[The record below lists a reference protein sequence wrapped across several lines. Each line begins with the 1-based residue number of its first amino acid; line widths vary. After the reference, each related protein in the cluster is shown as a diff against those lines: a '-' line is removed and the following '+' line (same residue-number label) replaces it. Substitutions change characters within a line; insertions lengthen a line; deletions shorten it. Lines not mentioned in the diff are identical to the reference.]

1 VALVL
6 TPLHAALRRIRA
18 LTVHEAE
25 IAVGALRMVFLHPEE
40 SEAGEDAEAEKEYRE
55 AERINPNNGQVLMEM
70 AKMLTSQGDLMEALT
85 RLTRAVELMPSAAAV
100 HYQIGVLYR
109 RLGRTDEAER
119 HLNAFR
125 QLQAD
130 KAQQSGSA
138 AK

>member
-1 VALVL
+1 
-6 TPLHAALRRIRA
+6 
-18 LTVHEAE
+18 
-25 IAVGALRMVFLHPEE
+25 
-40 SEAGEDAEAEKEYRE
+40 
-55 AERINPNNGQVLMEM
+55 
-70 AKMLTSQGDLMEALT
+70 MLTSQGDLMEALT